1 MAAKRPDF
9 SSVLPPIS
17 ESYTGNHAFR
27 LFLYNFFYCK
37 ETGEAKTIPVG
48 FTGTGYFDMHA
59 YMQYNDGAMSDD
71 IPTDADL
78 QVGFDGLPKVE

>member
-1 MAAKRPDF
+1 
-9 SSVLPPIS
+9 
-17 ESYTGNHAFR
+17 
-27 LFLYNFFYCK
+27 
-37 ETGEAKTIPVG
+37 VG

-78 QVGFDGLPKVE
+78 QVGFDGLSKLK